1 MFFSHLPFIS
11 FKFIALSA
19 LEAWYT
25 VLNMTNANP
34 RIFPSI
40 IKAQIKGA
48 HNRWQFIVH
57 EYQRHGSY
65 YFTRFQRD
73 FCLQNCTVLWKNLLQ
88 IIFWTLLRIDSLPW
102 GLSDFKPS
110 TVITGKHSTL
120 KLRFLIMSF
129 AFSWFV
135 LKPFGFCSFSFGAKS
150 KIRVWL
156 WQCNCTHM

>member
-110 TVITGKHSTL
+110 TVITGNSRAQYL
-120 KLRFLIMSF
+120 KTEVPYNEFRFQLIRPE
-129 AFSWFV
+129 AFWF
-135 LKPFGFCSFSFGAKS
+135 LL
-150 KIRVWL
+150 ILL
-156 WQCNCTHM
+156 WG